1 MNRRTKNINP
11 SEVLKLSELVNLA
24 EGQVV
29 SKTISQNDN
38 VSITLFAF
46 SKGEEIS
53 THESSGDA
61 LVTILEGKSEIVI
74 DGENFS
80 VSEGESILMPAGSP
94 HSLHALEDFKMMLT
108 VVF

>member
-61 LVTILEGKSEIVI
+61 LVTILEGKSEII
-74 DGENFS
+74 IKRESFS

-94 HSLHALEDFKMMLT
+94 HSLHAIEDFKMILT